1 MNARS
6 FFIFLFSAV
15 LFPIII
21 MYTVYFGFVT
31 GYAEDVFSRATFKR
45 QYDQDVYR
53 YRIFSK
59 ALLFPLHD
67 VVSRADSIF
76 DKKIDSGHED
86 KYADW
91 NKAEDRRI
99 VLFIDKEGDV
109 VFYKSLFLLNTIFMV
124 MTTVLAYFLF
134 KDNRFFNLSSLEG
147 ASLNLVLAFIIGI
160 TQFSVNP
167 YDCSAYFF
175 LVSAIYISLLYVNNP
190 LPRHLFWFCVL
201 TSIAAMNRE
210 TAALGL
216 SFFATVS
223 ISRFGLKQI
232 RPYLAI
238 LLPLFCYLCIYIVLR
253 LIYGF
258 EHATHHDMVLL
269 LNLRFFHRNISGFA
283 FWLTAIGLFVAL
295 AKAYNRR
302 LIFHFL
308 AFSLP
313 YIVMVWYAAYIFES
327 RLAVPLVIGSLFLS
341 PLENFGLRLQENN
354 GQRETL

>member
-1 MNARS
+1 MTARN

-15 LFPIII
+15 LFPVII

-31 GYAEDVFSRATFKR
+31 GYAEDVFSKATFKR
-45 QYDQDVYR
+45 QYDQDIYR
-53 YRIFSK
+53 YRILSK
-59 ALLFPLHD
+59 SLLFPLHD
-67 VVSRADSIF
+67 AVSKADSIF
-76 DKKIDSGHED
+76 NKKTDSDHED
-86 KYADW
+86 KYAGW

-109 VFYKSLFLLNTIFMV
+109 VFYKSLFLLNTIFML
-124 MTTVLAYFLF
+124 MTTILAYSLF
-134 KDNRFFNLSSLEG
+134 KDNRFFHLSSLEG
-147 ASLNLVLAFIIGI
+147 SSLTLVLAFIIGI

-175 LVSAIYISLLYVNNP
+175 LVSAIYISLLYVDKP
-190 LPRHLFWFCVL
+190 LPRYLLWFCVL
-201 TSIAAMNRE
+201 TSIASLNRE
-210 TAALGL
+210 TAVLGL
-216 SFFATVS
+216 SFFATLCLS
-223 ISRFGLKQI
+223 CFGLKQRRTYI
-232 RPYLAI
+232 AI
-238 LLPLFCYLCIYIVLR
+238 LLPLFCYLSIYIVLR

-258 EHATHHDMVLL
+258 DHATHHDMVLL

-302 LIFHFL
+302 LIFLFL

-327 RLAVPLVIGSLFLS
+327 RLAVPLVIGSMFLS
-341 PLENFGLRLQENN
+341 LIGSFGRPLQDNN
-354 GQRETL
+354 GQ